1 MPDLIAHSIYFDC
14 TSVKSAVLPLSL
26 NDPMQNMPV
35 ASPPRAF
42 DFTSASFLI
51 VAFLTGIAGALQT
64 PTLSLFLT
72 NEVHARPAMVG
83 FFFTGSAIIGIVVS
97 QFLAGRSDRKGDRKS
112 LIVFCCV
119 LGVLAC
125 LLFAWNRNYFILLF
139 IGVFLSSFGSTAN
152 PQMFALAREHADRTG
167 REAVM
172 FSSILRAQVSLAWV
186 IGPPLAYA
194 LAMGFGF
201 TAMYLCAGV
210 AFMVCGVM
218 VRLFLPTMPKLA
230 TAAPGSI
237 EAPRRNRRDTLLLF
251 VICTLMWGTN
261 SLYIINMPLFIIDE
275 LHLPEKLAG
284 VMMGTAA
291 GLEIPTMLIAGYYA
305 IRFGK
310 RFLMRIA
317 IVAGLLFYLGMLTV
331 HTPALLLAMQL
342 LNAIYIGILAGIGML
357 YFQDLMP
364 GQAGSATTL
373 YSNTT
378 RVAGSSPARWQG
390 SSPKS
395 GVTTRCSGL
404 PCSCAWPVLPV

>member
-1 MPDLIAHSIYFDC
+1 MHNTPAAISPKPFDL
-14 TSVKSAVLPLSL
+14 
-26 NDPMQNMPV
+26 
-35 ASPPRAF
+35 
-42 DFTSASFLI
+42 TSAAFLI
-51 VAFLTGIAGALQT
+51 VAFFTGIAGALQT

-72 NEVHARPAMVG
+72 NEVHVRPAMVG
-83 FFFTGSAIIGIVVS
+83 FFFTGSAIIGILVS

-112 LIVFCCV
+112 LIVFCCL
-119 LGVLAC
+119 LGVMAC
-125 LLFAWNRNYFILLF
+125 ILFAWNRNYFILLF

-152 PQMFALAREHADRTG
+152 PQLFALAREHADHTG

-172 FSSILRAQVSLAWV
+172 FSSVLRAQVSLAWV

-201 TAMYLCAGV
+201 TVMYLSAAV
-210 AFMVCGVM
+210 AFVACGALVWF
-218 VRLFLPTMPKLA
+218 FLPSMRKEPKVA
-230 TAAPGSI
+230 TGVL
-237 EAPRRNRRDTLLLF
+237 EAPRRNRRDALLLF

-261 SLYIINMPLFIIDE
+261 SLYIINMPLFIINE

-284 VMMGTAA
+284 IMMGTAA

-305 IRFGK
+305 KRFGK

-317 IVAGLLFYLGMLTV
+317 ASAGLLFYIGMLTV
-331 HTPALLLAMQL
+331 HTPGLLLALQL

-373 YSNTT
+373 YTNTT
-378 RVAGSSPARWQG
+378 RVGWIIAGSLA
-390 SSPKS
+390 
-395 GVTTRCSGL
+395 GVVAEIWNYHTVFWIALVMCTLTLGCL
-404 PCSCAWPVLPV
+404 AKIKDV